1 MSRQDMRTRAGRE
14 YEQMVM
20 ENQLKE
26 GIGTK
31 KQVGYAYSLE
41 KTLMSEEERI
51 GYSGLKRMTVR
62 ELSEYIDGMVQ
73 MRAYMSELELML

>member
-20 ENQLKE
+20 EKQLKE

-41 KTLMSEEERI
+41 KELMSEEERI
-51 GYSGLKRMTVR
+51 GYRELKRMTVR

-73 MRAYMSELELML
+73 MRVYMTELEEMV